1 MSHQQDQVLNN
12 WQEQVLIT
20 TMGLLAYFNKTIN
33 IWNVIITNFVRVF
46 KQGAIQFYCLIN

>member
-33 IWNVIITNFVRVF
+33 IWNVIITNFVRQAGGNSILLF
-46 KQGAIQFYCLIN
+46 N

>member
-20 TMGLLAYFNKTIN
+20 SMGLLAYFNKTIN

-46 KQGAIQFYCLIN
+46 KQGVIQFYCLIN